1 MGNHSIGSDSNRV
14 IEPSHAFENPCTMA
28 ASDSC
33 VDEKR
38 LLVIAI
44 DVGTTYSGYA
54 MSFASDKFTIN
65 AIREDTSNRDRLPGC
80 QQTEKVPTA
89 LLLKPDGTFDSFGF
103 KARRRYN
110 EIVDSIP
117 DGQNTW
123 MYFERFKMN
132 LHSKPVS
139 SRKNEK
145 TI

>member
-1 MGNHSIGSDSNRV
+1 
-14 IEPSHAFENPCTMA
+14 MA

-33 VDEKR
+33 ADEKK

-54 MSFASDKFTIN
+54 MSFASDIHTIS
-65 AIREDTSNRDRLPGC
+65 AIREDTSNRDRLSGC

-117 DGQNTW
+117 DSHSTW
-123 MYFERFKMN
+123 MYFERFKMD
-132 LHSKPVS
+132 LHRKSVSKRNKIDLRLMCV
-139 SRKNEK
+139 
-145 TI
+145 TT